1 METSKKKIFSTTV
14 LKRLSADFT
23 GFPLNLTVPSGSCHG
38 DSEVF
43 AEGLMAPLGQDT
55 AGKTRVGLGQPLP
68 PSPPSSDVVWVL
80 LPSRRKAA
88 LRKSLKS
95 FSLNLALCM
104 FQFIY

>member
-1 METSKKKIFSTTV
+1 MQIS
-14 LKRLSADFT
+14 L
-23 GFPLNLTVPSGSCHG
+23 GSPFISLCQVDLAMG
-38 DSEVF
+38 TPEVF

-88 LRKSLKS
+88 LRKYLMS

-104 FQFIY
+104 FQSIY